1 MAAGNLREA
10 AALYEEAVLENPDD
24 WLALQAY
31 LDCLLPGSAAQGK
44 PAAGVDEAVG
54 VEPLTIDLGMLDLQ
68 NGTAHA
74 ISPQA
79 RVGHSQKLYEI
90 YLSEIYPIPPR
101 HTLNANLH

>member
-1 MAAGNLREA
+1 MAAGKLNEA
-10 AALYEEAVLENPDD
+10 ADLYEEAVLENPDD

-44 PAAGVDEAVG
+44 PAAGVDVAAG
-54 VEPLTIDLGMLDLQ
+54 LEPLTIDLGKLELK

-79 RVGHSQKLYEI
+79 RVRHSQELYENT
-90 YLSEIYPIPPR
+90 LSELYPIPPR
-101 HTLNANLH
+101 HTLTANLH